1 MEIQE
6 GANQLFVGDES
17 NPDAQIVFE
26 KVDENTLEVTHTE
39 VSESMQGKGAGGKLV
54 DAMVNYARKQDK
66 KLVAFLAHMPIISW
80 QKTMII
86 KTFIKDKQKREIYGF
101 PKRRYEKRTYRCVLQ
116 II

>member
-66 KLVAFLAHMPIISW
+66 KLVASCSYADHKLAKNDDY
-80 QKTMII
+80 QDV
-86 KTFIKDKQKREIYGF
+86 DKG
-101 PKRRYEKRTYRCVLQ
+101 
-116 II
+116 

>member
-39 VSESMQGKGAGGKLV
+39 VS
-54 DAMVNYARKQDK
+54 
-66 KLVAFLAHMPIISW
+66 
-80 QKTMII
+80 
-86 KTFIKDKQKREIYGF
+86 
-101 PKRRYEKRTYRCVLQ
+101 
-116 II
+116 